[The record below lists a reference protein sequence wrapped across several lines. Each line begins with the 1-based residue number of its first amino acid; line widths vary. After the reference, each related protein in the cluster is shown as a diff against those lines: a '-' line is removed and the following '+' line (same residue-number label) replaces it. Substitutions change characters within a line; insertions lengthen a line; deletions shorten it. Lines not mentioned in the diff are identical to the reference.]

1 MSETVLAFLTTL
13 QTKVVVAQE
22 LLKHVLALQVLQTLT
37 RGPSARR
44 GLPLV
49 CEVRWDVVAPSVRL
63 YSCSTKVE
71 AALALNADVASRRS
85 IAGCVWG
92 VYNPVDTPS
101 KVHAHRRHVEEMLNI
116 ETSFKSL
123 SSVFLVRFF

>member
-13 QTKVVVAQE
+13 QTKVVVTQE
-22 LLKHVLALQVLQTLT
+22 LLQHVLALQVLQTLT

-63 YSCSTKVE
+63 YSCLTKVE
-71 AALALNADVASRRS
+71 VALAVDADVASRRS
-85 IAGCVWG
+85 ITGCVWG
-92 VYNPVDTPS
+92 VYNLVDTPS
-101 KVHAHRRHVEEMLNI
+101 
-116 ETSFKSL
+116 
-123 SSVFLVRFF
+123 